1 MIGELP
7 KFVGRGE
14 IAIDE
19 LFRALGDPTRR
30 EILRLLR
37 DRDLSAGEIAAHF
50 PLAKSTLSGHF
61 TILRHAGLIVAER
74 QGTTIRYSLS
84 IGAVEEVAA
93 AVMGLIGVGEDDAR
107 ERRPKTLPRGG
118 TE

>member
-1 MIGELP
+1 M
-7 KFVGRGE
+7 
-14 IAIDE
+14 AIDE

-37 DRDLSAGEIAAHF
+37 DRDLSAGELAAHF

-74 QGTTIRYSLS
+74 QGTTILYSLS

-107 ERRPKTLPRGG
+107 ERRSEKLSRGG
-118 TE
+118 ME